1 MDIKKG
7 RNLHKE
13 FPRREVFSRYEIIP
27 IGISNLLLI
36 MDIGFLQQHD
46 VKQFILTPTCKYDFN
61 QLGDWL
67 CSQPIGK
74 GNFRVFVPIKGMK
87 INRL

>member
-1 MDIKKG
+1 MDI
-7 RNLHKE
+7 
-13 FPRREVFSRYEIIP
+13 
-27 IGISNLLLI
+27 
-36 MDIGFLQQHD
+36 DFLQQHD

-74 GNFRVFVPIKGMK
+74 GDFRVFVPIKGMK
-87 INRL
+87 INRLLPQCYVWAFKVGFKVALANKRM